1 MLDEA
6 FLVARGARN
15 LWGYNSIGF
24 FVADAR
30 FAAGDPRGEF
40 IDMVNTLHDAGFEVI
55 LDVVYNHS
63 AEADEFGPSLCFR
76 GLDNL
81 AWYRMEAGDPG
92 RYVNDTG
99 CGNTLDADQPCVQQ
113 LVLQSLAYWHGELG
127 VDGFRFDLATILG
140 RHAHGFAGDHP
151 LLRAITGDP
160 RLAGAKLIAEP
171 WDPGPGG
178 YQLGGFPAPFAEL
191 NDRYRNSVR
200 RCWRGDPGQLG
211 ELASRMHGS
220 ADLFEASGRGPYAS
234 INMVTNHDGF
244 TLADVVSYAHKHNQ
258 ANGEGNRDGE
268 ADNHSANHGVE
279 GPSDDPAIIALR
291 RRQRLNLLATLLCSQ
306 GTPLL
311 LSGDEF
317 GNSQQGNNNA
327 YAQDNDAGWVDWSGL
342 EQDPG
347 FTALV
352 SGLIALRCRLPLLR
366 WPDHVHDPQQIQWL
380 RPDGAPMQGADWTRG
395 QGLMQR
401 LAGDGQV
408 LLVLLNTRHETLLFS
423 LPQAPLG
430 QGWACVF
437 TSAGPV
443 PAGSC
448 AAMALP
454 GPALAILEAV

>member
-1 MLDEA
+1 
-6 FLVARGARN
+6 
-15 LWGYNSIGF
+15 
-24 FVADAR
+24 
-30 FAAGDPRGEF
+30 
-40 IDMVNTLHDAGFEVI
+40 
-55 LDVVYNHS
+55 
-63 AEADEFGPSLCFR
+63 
-76 GLDNL
+76 
-81 AWYRMEAGDPG
+81 
-92 RYVNDTG
+92 
-99 CGNTLDADQPCVQQ
+99 
-113 LVLQSLAYWHGELG
+113 
-127 VDGFRFDLATILG
+127 
-140 RHAHGFAGDHP
+140 
-151 LLRAITGDP
+151 
-160 RLAGAKLIAEP
+160 
-171 WDPGPGG
+171 
-178 YQLGGFPAPFAEL
+178 
-191 NDRYRNSVR
+191 
-200 RCWRGDPGQLG
+200 
-211 ELASRMHGS
+211 MHGS
-220 ADLFEASGRGPYAS
+220 ADLFEASARGPYAS

-327 YAQDNDAGWVDWSGL
+327 YAQDNDTGWVDWSGL

-352 SGLIALRCRLPLLR
+352 SGLIALRRRLPLLR